1 MSRLLVAVL
10 VLSPLSGYC
19 NDPAVEAQRS
29 VIQRDQQS
37 AEFAARARGPASA
50 RAGDA
55 DTTRLEQLNARQLS
69 EVVTLPMP
77 EHLRDYQRQ
86 RMSEERALVVPP
98 PVVTVPRAREKPETG
113 ALPLPS
119 GTRPG
124 VDPIPLQGPG
134 Y

>member
-1 MSRLLVAVL
+1 MSRLLVALL
-10 VLSPLSGYC
+10 VFLPFAAYC

-37 AEFAARARGPASA
+37 AEFAARTRG
-50 RAGDA
+50 A
-55 DTTRLEQLNARQLS
+55 DTSRLEQLNARQLS

-86 RMSEERALVVPP
+86 RMSEERALVLPP
-98 PVVTVPRAREKPETG
+98 PVANVPREREKSETR

>member
-10 VLSPLSGYC
+10 VLLPVNAYC

-37 AEFAARARGPASA
+37 AEFSARARGT
-50 RAGDA
+50 

-69 EVVTLPMP
+69 DVVTLPMP

-86 RMSEERALVVPP
+86 RMSEERALVLPP
-98 PVVTVPRAREKPETG
+98 PVVTVPREREKSETR

>member
-10 VLSPLSGYC
+10 VSLPFTGYC
-19 NDPAVEAQRS
+19 DDAAVEAQRS

-37 AEFAARARGPASA
+37 AEFAARARG
-50 RAGDA
+50 A

-69 EVVTLPMP
+69 EVVTQPMP

-86 RMSEERALVVPP
+86 KMAGERALVLPP
-98 PVVTVPRAREKPETG
+98 PVVTVPKEREKAETR

-124 VDPIPLQGPG
+124 VDPIPVQGD

>member
-10 VLSPLSGYC
+10 AFLPFTGYC

-37 AEFAARARGPASA
+37 AEFAARARG
-50 RAGDA
+50 A
-55 DTTRLEQLNARQLS
+55 DTSRLEQLNARQLS

-86 RMSEERALVVPP
+86 RMSEERALVLPP
-98 PVVTVPRAREKPETG
+98 PVVTVPREREKSETR

>member
-1 MSRLLVAVL
+1 MSRLPVALLVFL
-10 VLSPLSGYC
+10 PFSGYC
-19 NDPAVEAQRS
+19 DDAAVQAQRS

-37 AEFAARARGPASA
+37 AEFAARARG
-50 RAGDA
+50 A
-55 DTTRLEQLNARQLS
+55 DTTQLERLNARQLS
-69 EVVTLPMP
+69 EVVTQPMP
-77 EHLRDYQRQ
+77 EHLRGYQRQ
-86 RMSEERALVVPP
+86 KMAEERTLVLPP
-98 PVVTVPRAREKPETG
+98 PVVTVPQEREKAETR

>member
-1 MSRLLVAVL
+1 MSRLLVALLAFLPVTA
-10 VLSPLSGYC
+10 YC
-19 NDPAVEAQRS
+19 DDPAVEAQRS

-37 AEFAARARGPASA
+37 AEFAARARG
-50 RAGDA
+50 A

-69 EVVTLPMP
+69 EVVTQPMP
-77 EHLRDYQRQ
+77 GYLRDYQRQ
-86 RMSEERALVVPP
+86 KMADERALVLPP
-98 PVVTVPRAREKPETG
+98 PVVTAPKERAKAETR

>member
-1 MSRLLVAVL
+1 MSRLLVAALAFAPFTVY
-10 VLSPLSGYC
+10 G
-19 NDPAVEAQRS
+19 NDPGVEAQRS

-37 AEFAARARGPASA
+37 AEFAARARG
-50 RAGDA
+50 A
-55 DTTRLEQLNARQLS
+55 DTSRLEQLNARQLS

-77 EHLRDYQRQ
+77 EHLRDYQRH
-86 RMSEERALVVPP
+86 RMSEERALVLPP
-98 PVVTVPRAREKPETG
+98 PVVSVPRAREKSETR

>member
-1 MSRLLVAVL
+1 MRALPVALLAFL
-10 VLSPLSGYC
+10 PFTGHC
-19 NDPAVEAQRS
+19 NDPVVEAQRS

-37 AEFAARARGPASA
+37 AEFAAHARG
-50 RAGDA
+50 A
-55 DTTRLEQLNARQLS
+55 DTSRLEQLNARQLS

-86 RMSEERALVVPP
+86 KMSGERALVLPP
-98 PVVTVPRAREKPETG
+98 PVVNAPREREKSETR

>member
-1 MSRLLVAVL
+1 MRALVAAL
-10 VLSPLSGYC
+10 ALAPLAALG
-19 NDPAVEAQRS
+19 NGNELETQRS

-37 AEFAARARGPASA
+37 AEFAARVRG
-50 RAGDA
+50 A

-69 EVVTLPMP
+69 EVMTQPVPQYLQG
-77 EHLRDYQRQ
+77 YQRQ
-86 RMSEERALVVPP
+86 KMADERVLALPP
-98 PVVTVPRAREKPETG
+98 PVVTSQRPPEKPAP

>member
-1 MSRLLVAVL
+1 MRRPVVALLVFLPFTAH
-10 VLSPLSGYC
+10 G

-37 AEFAARARGPASA
+37 AEFAARAHG
-50 RAGDA
+50 A
-55 DTTRLEQLNARQLS
+55 DTTRLERLNARQLS
-69 EVVTLPMP
+69 EVVTQPMP

-86 RMSEERALVVPP
+86 KMAEERALVLPP
-98 PVVTVPRAREKPETG
+98 PVVTVPREREKAETR
-113 ALPLPS
+113 ALALPS

>member
-1 MSRLLVAVL
+1 MRRLLFAAL
-10 VLSPLSGYC
+10 ALAPLTGLC
-19 NDPAVEAQRS
+19 TDPAVEAQRS
-29 VIQRDQQS
+29 VVQRDQQS
-37 AEFAARARGPASA
+37 AEFAARARG
-50 RAGDA
+50 A
-55 DTTRLEQLNARQLS
+55 DTSRLEQLNARQLS

-86 RMSEERALVVPP
+86 RMSEERALVLPP
-98 PVVTVPRAREKPETG
+98 PVVMAPKEREKSETR

>member
-1 MSRLLVAVL
+1 
-10 VLSPLSGYC
+10 
-19 NDPAVEAQRS
+19 
-29 VIQRDQQS
+29 
-37 AEFAARARGPASA
+37 
-50 RAGDA
+50 A

-86 RMSEERALVVPP
+86 RMSEERALVLPP
-98 PVVTVPRAREKPETG
+98 PVVYAPREREKSETR
-113 ALPLPS
+113 ALALPS

>member
-1 MSRLLVAVL
+1 MRLLLGALLALAVA
-10 VLSPLSGYC
+10 PLPAQV

-37 AEFAARARGPASA
+37 AEFAARARG
-50 RAGDA
+50 A

-86 RMSEERALVVPP
+86 RMSEERALVLPP
-98 PVVTVPRAREKPETG
+98 PVVTVPREREKSETS

-124 VDPIPLQGPG
+124 VDPIPVQGA

>member
-1 MSRLLVAVL
+1 MSRVLAAVL
-10 VLSPLSGYC
+10 VFLPLAGYC
-19 NDPAVEAQRS
+19 DDPAVEAQRS

-37 AEFAARARGPASA
+37 AEFAARARG
-50 RAGDA
+50 A

-86 RMSEERALVVPP
+86 RMSEERALVLPP
-98 PVVTVPRAREKPETG
+98 PVVTVRREREKSETR